1 MTRCTHPQALKID
14 RNLLVNAADALWL
27 LHQFTHHAESIA
39 ESVCTLLEHNET
51 SKALRLAK
59 SLVELAEQAANHDAD
74 MLSTTICEAI
84 PVQKGGAV

>member
-59 SLVELAEQAANHDAD
+59 SLAELAEQAANSTGHV
-74 MLSTTICEAI
+74 LSVDITEAI